1 MIDKIIYEAGPSPEP
16 CAEYKKTA
24 NDALEVYKGAKET
37 HKSSQAKTK
46 QERTNWTDLEVKVG
60 NPGHPRPEDATGLH
74 KDVALNEANEFELG
88 SKLIKLDYDLLT
100 YGPLCYIPWYCSS
113 LKTKI
118 EICKNNIKANKD
130 KLKENKAE
138 INKIVKTDIP
148 EAIRKINAASKQ
160 EDIDKKIM
168 NKLEDIYNDT
178 ARFYANCLK
187 AHPNLH
193 LHVELNSSC
202 KEIKQKMKTIEQ
214 KIKNTNIK
222 SIDLMYGTGTLDSL
236 ELEKSL
242 SDSKVT
248 LIKNLLEE
256 LDKMKPS
263 VPQES
268 YSSFLTVYNEAKADL
283 NSYKSERKMFK
294 NKIKNAS
301 RKQKNILVNLPKL
314 ENSLSKIIK
323 KLVNCEN
330 PLLS

>member
-1 MIDKIIYEAGPSPEP
+1 
-16 CAEYKKTA
+16 
-24 NDALEVYKGAKET
+24 
-37 HKSSQAKTK
+37 
-46 QERTNWTDLEVKVG
+46 
-60 NPGHPRPEDATGLH
+60 
-74 KDVALNEANEFELG
+74 
-88 SKLIKLDYDLLT
+88 
-100 YGPLCYIPWYCSS
+100 
-113 LKTKI
+113 
-118 EICKNNIKANKD
+118 
-130 KLKENKAE
+130 
-138 INKIVKTDIP
+138 
-148 EAIRKINAASKQ
+148 
-160 EDIDKKIM
+160 
-168 NKLEDIYNDT
+168 
-178 ARFYANCLK
+178 
-187 AHPNLH
+187 
-193 LHVELNSSC
+193 
-202 KEIKQKMKTIEQ
+202 
-214 KIKNTNIK
+214 
-222 SIDLMYGTGTLDSL
+222 MYGTGTLDSL

-283 NSYKSERKMFK
+283 NSYKSERKMFQ

>member
-1 MIDKIIYEAGPSPEP
+1 
-16 CAEYKKTA
+16 
-24 NDALEVYKGAKET
+24 
-37 HKSSQAKTK
+37 
-46 QERTNWTDLEVKVG
+46 
-60 NPGHPRPEDATGLH
+60 
-74 KDVALNEANEFELG
+74 
-88 SKLIKLDYDLLT
+88 
-100 YGPLCYIPWYCSS
+100 
-113 LKTKI
+113 
-118 EICKNNIKANKD
+118 
-130 KLKENKAE
+130 
-138 INKIVKTDIP
+138 
-148 EAIRKINAASKQ
+148 
-160 EDIDKKIM
+160 
-168 NKLEDIYNDT
+168 
-178 ARFYANCLK
+178 
-187 AHPNLH
+187 
-193 LHVELNSSC
+193 
-202 KEIKQKMKTIEQ
+202 MKTIEQ

-283 NSYKSERKMFK
+283 NSYKSERKMFQ